1 MGSTP
6 FSAPSPPLCRLWEQ
20 QGLGE
25 LGWGP
30 SVGLWACPPPPIP
43 VWRRVSLDGLGA
55 TAGGTYASW
64 EDLLRLYFCITSWN
78 RPLGAEV
85 GALSGDTADLE
96 GAGQE

>member
-1 MGSTP
+1 M
-6 FSAPSPPLCRLWEQ
+6 L
-20 QGLGE
+20 
-25 LGWGP
+25 WGP
-30 SVGLWACPPPPIP
+30 RGVG
-43 VWRRVSLDGLGA
+43 
-55 TAGGTYASW
+55 TGGTYASC

>member
-1 MGSTP
+1 MTTKPALAGASESQGDIPGRGVCLGGSVP
-6 FSAPSPPLCRLWEQ
+6 GAR
-20 QGLGE
+20 
-25 LGWGP
+25 GP
-30 SVGLWACPPPPIP
+30 AFHPQP

-64 EDLLRLYFCITSWN
+64 DLLRLYFCITSWN